1 MSEVRINT
9 DIRRLESELD
19 LAKYDNEL
27 LQKTINRQRNTI
39 CNLSQALKEAEG
51 MIEWQGI
58 TIKQFKEGFEDA
70 FDRNIYETDEEYFVA
85 KKGSENKWRR
95 RNYTRS

>member
-51 MIEWQGI
+51 MIEWQSI

-85 KKGSENKWRR
+85 KKGSGNK
-95 RNYTRS
+95 